1 MNIHP
6 TSLQKTGY
14 ILDLISQ
21 KQNIISTNIANVDTP
36 GYLRKDLNFSQYLND
51 ISIFEPAISKQMGIG
66 VVAKDEGGSVDLV
79 NELAE
84 MQKNAIL
91 YQVATRRMSSVITEL
106 KSVVN
111 VGR

>member
-6 TSLQKTGY
+6 TSLQKTGL

-21 KQNIISTNIANVDTP
+21 KQNIISSNIANVDTP

-51 ISIFEPAISKQMGIG
+51 MNVFEPAISKQMGIG
-66 VVAKDEGGSVDLV
+66 IVAKDEGGAVDLV
-79 NELAE
+79 SELAE
-84 MQKNAIL
+84 MQKNSIL